1 MRVEPPR
8 GLPLPPSAGEVGEES
23 PTRGI
28 AVSIRDLISI
38 VLGMRR
44 KLGTRRMSSSLPV
57 RDRIRPSLPVHERL
71 RGRVAPLAPPVAAAT
86 PLSCASCVLQNPSSC
101 RGVVRCE
108 A

>member
-8 GLPLPPSAGEVGEES
+8 GLPPPPSEGVVGKES

-44 KLGTRRMSSSLPV
+44 KLGTLRMSSSLPV
-57 RDRIRPSLPVHERL
+57 RDRIKPSLPVHKRL
-71 RGRVAPLAPPVAAAT
+71 RGRVAPLAPVAVAT